1 MAAPNRIER
10 AHQMYREGRYEEALG
25 FYTEAIAMAKTNPQK
40 IALHSN
46 RAACF
51 LKLHDFKKAA
61 EECTS
66 VLELD
71 HKHSGALM
79 LRAQTLVTLKEYHS
93 ALFDVNRLLELNP
106 SSEVYQNLQARLK
119 TQLSLAP
126 IPESEEEFEEQEDEE
141 FEEQEDEDPEVI
153 LEEENEREEMGDKYS
168 SISNIITEQKD
179 ELGKGIV
186 ITECAAH
193 EAEPKFSMKQGG
205 NQNYDSKKF
214 IADAIAPKAPSR
226 ESNEEHSKG
235 WQTIPKPKGHS
246 ALDYARWDSVED
258 DSSDDDGDSEEEESL
273 PQYRFR
279 VRTVGVRPVK

>member
-1 MAAPNRIER
+1 
-10 AHQMYREGRYEEALG
+10 
-25 FYTEAIAMAKTNPQK
+25 
-40 IALHSN
+40 
-46 RAACF
+46 
-51 LKLHDFKKAA
+51 
-61 EECTS
+61 
-66 VLELD
+66 
-71 HKHSGALM
+71 
-79 LRAQTLVTLKEYHS
+79 
-93 ALFDVNRLLELNP
+93 
-106 SSEVYQNLQARLK
+106 
-119 TQLSLAP
+119 
-126 IPESEEEFEEQEDEE
+126 
-141 FEEQEDEDPEVI
+141 VI
-153 LEEENEREEMGDKYS
+153 IEEENEKEEIGEKYS
-168 SISNIITEQKD
+168 SISNIMTEQKD

-205 NQNYDSKKF
+205 KQNHDSKKF

-279 VRTVGVRPVK
+279 VRTIGVRPVK

>member
-1 MAAPNRIER
+1 MEMASNKIER
-10 AHQMYREGRYEEALG
+10 AHQMYRDGRYGEALG
-25 FYTEAIAMAKTNPQK
+25 FYTEAIAMAKTKPQK

-71 HKHSGALM
+71 YNHSGALM

-106 SSEVYQNLQARLK
+106 SSEVYQELQARLR

-126 IPESEEEFEEQEDEE
+126 IPESEEEFEEQEEE
-141 FEEQEDEDPEVI
+141 KAEVI
-153 LEEENEREEMGDKYS
+153 LKVENKKEEMGGKYAAT
-168 SISNIITEQKD
+168 SNTRTHQKD
-179 ELGKGIV
+179 ELGKGI
-186 ITECAAH
+186 ISAECAPQ
-193 EAEPKFSMKQGG
+193 ETDSKFSSKQGRDH
-205 NQNYDSKKF
+205 NYEHKKST
-214 IADAIAPKAPSR
+214 AEALVPKAPNR
-226 ESNEEHSKG
+226 ESTEQPSKA

-246 ALDYARWDSVED
+246 SLDYARWDSVED
-258 DSSDDDGDSEEEESL
+258 DSSEDDDNDEDEDC
-273 PQYRFR
+273 QYRFR